1 MRETHETRPWGAGL
15 GEASFPGGNDNRVD
29 SPSSLVAQIK
39 IAPLQQ
45 DFAYVLSRAT
55 AACCILGV
63 DPGISAAIAFYFPSA
78 TDRVTWEKHFRLPAD
93 NEASRALALRTFSGT
108 SQHSARKKD
117 HGRAEATLLALYGAF
132 LERSRA

>member
-1 MRETHETRPWGAGL
+1 
-15 GEASFPGGNDNRVD
+15 
-29 SPSSLVAQIK
+29 
-39 IAPLQQ
+39 
-45 DFAYVLSRAT
+45 LSRAT

-117 HGRAEATLLALYGAF
+117 HGRAEAALLALYGAF